1 MSSREPLLQL
11 DAAGKAYRRYASPGH
26 RLGDLFGLLPP
37 SKRPVAFEALAPLT
51 LDLQRG
57 EALGVVGLNGAGKST
72 LLQLLAGTL
81 QPSTGSVARRGRVSA
96 LLELGSGF
104 NPDFTGRENI
114 YLNAATLGLSRTEI
128 DAKLDQIIAFSGL
141 QAFIDQPVKTYSS
154 GMFVRL
160 AFSIATCVV
169 PDVLIIDEAL
179 SVGDGAFARK
189 SFDRVMEIKKAG
201 AAIVFCSH
209 TLFHVEVFCDRA
221 LWLHQGRAQ
230 AIGPTKV
237 VLGAYQAFLDDLA
250 RGPSSE
256 VHAEEGSAEPKTATA
271 RLIAS
276 RFELNGIALSMLD
289 QAHHHGTVHE
299 TAFRSDDALRLSAEV
314 TFQATR
320 DEPSPRVAVVLS
332 TEAGRILAS
341 HLMPAFEPAVPQD
354 PTSKAIAQ
362 TTVRFEGEP
371 LPLNH
376 GLYRLGVYLLC
387 ERGQHVIEWVDPV
400 ASFRVDHTGPE
411 QGYLR
416 MYGKWLPNRTDQS

>member
-1 MSSREPLLQL
+1 MSSSPPLVRLQG
-11 DAAGKAYRRYASPGH
+11 AGKSYRRYSSPGR
-26 RLGDLFGLLPP
+26 RLQDLLGLLPAARQP
-37 SKRPVAFEALAPLT
+37 QAFQALAPL
-51 LDLQRG
+51 DLELLPG

-81 QPSTGSVARRGRVSA
+81 SPSVGEVHRRGRVSA

-114 YLNAATLGLSRTEI
+114 FLNAATLGLSQSEI
-128 DAKLDQIIAFSGL
+128 ESKLQDIIAFAEL

-160 AFSIATCVV
+160 AFSVATCVV
-169 PDVLIIDEAL
+169 PDILIIDEAL

-189 SFDRVMEIKKAG
+189 SFDRVMEIKQAG
-201 AAIVFCSH
+201 ASIVFCSH

-221 LWLHQGRAQ
+221 LWLHKGRAE
-230 AIGPTKV
+230 ALGPTKV
-237 VLGAYQAFLDDLA
+237 VLGAYQAFLDDLSRPHAQEGERTPPHAAGRSESSPNA
-250 RGPSSE
+250 RSRLVSSQFQLNGVSLSLHE
-256 VHAEEGSAEPKTATA
+256 SAE
-271 RLIAS
+271 I
-276 RFELNGIALSMLD
+276 
-289 QAHHHGTVHE
+289 QAVP
-299 TAFRSDDALRLSAEV
+299 FQSDSELRLTAQVSYCFPS
-314 TFQATR
+314 T
-320 DEPSPRVAVVLS
+320 DPSPRVAVVLS

-341 HLMPAFEPAVPQD
+341 HLMPAQSPDSLQPDSLGAV
-354 PTSKAIAQ
+354 S
-362 TTVRFEGEP
+362 VRFQSEP

-400 ASFRVDHTGPE
+400 ASFRVNHSGPE

-416 MYGKWLPNRTDQS
+416 MSGQWAPNRTDQS